1 MSTAYLVLLIL
12 LIIYI
17 PIYAWV
23 LLKPEDAGR
32 HHLAKYGPC
41 IMIRT
46 KLGLKMMDRLGKY
59 TRFWKGFGL
68 ASKVVTAVLL
78 IMMMYMLVMSLLAI
92 PSRLASGSS
101 IGIEYALAIPGFNP
115 ILPLSFGVVAL
126 FIAMVVHE
134 MGHGIQSRANDIKVD
149 SSGLLY
155 GVVPLGA
162 FVEPNE
168 EDMERKSRRAKMDV
182 YAAGITVNTVLAVVA
197 IVLLSSLGGCISTD
211 VGDNAGVYQ
220 IDNDSPAYDA
230 GMPVSAIIT
239 KINGIPCE
247 TVSDNGRVAIGF
259 NSGGSSGF
267 DPTQRYDVTY
277 LYKDEEVTVP
287 GVQMGAYIRSV
298 VVDSPAHTYGLTY
311 NTFIYSITIDGVEKR
326 ITDPVSFTQA
336 MCDTLPGQTITVKTV
351 VKGSTDVE
359 SHNVVL
365 SKSPNGDFGY
375 IGLVVNTA
383 GLTLTTPNIMLDAS
397 LNPFYNSSN
406 LYSYFTGL
414 ISYLSG
420 PFNGMDPISDEV
432 KWWYDA
438 PMESVFWIVMS
449 LLYWIFWLDLLL
461 AISNA
466 LPAYPFDGGFLFRGF
481 VSWVLE
487 KVKYKDGDER
497 EDAVNSIANS
507 VSTLVLF
514 IFALVI
520 ITMLL

>member
-12 LIIYI
+12 LILYI

-23 LLKPEDAGR
+23 LLKPKDAER
-32 HHLAKYGPC
+32 YHLVKYGPC
-41 IMIRT
+41 IMIKT
-46 KLGLKMMDRLGKY
+46 KLGLRMMDRLGKY
-59 TRFWKGFGL
+59 TRFWKGFGV

-78 IMMMYMLVMSLLAI
+78 IMMMYMLIVSLLAI

-115 ILPLSFGVVAL
+115 ILPLSFGIVAL

-168 EDMERKSRRAKMDV
+168 EDMEKKSRRAKMDV
-182 YAAGITVNTVLAVVA
+182 YAAGITVNTVFAVIA
-197 IVLLSSLGGCISTD
+197 IVLLGSLGGCISTD

-230 GMPVSAIIT
+230 DIPVSAIIT
-239 KINGIPCE
+239 KINGIPYE
-247 TVSDNGRVAIGF
+247 TISNNGRVAIDF
-259 NSGGSSGF
+259 NSGESSGF

-277 LYKDEEVTVP
+277 VYKDKETTVS
-287 GVQMGAYIRSV
+287 GIQMGAYIRSV
-298 VVDSPAHTYGLTY
+298 VVDSPSHTYGLTY
-311 NTFIYSITIDGVEKR
+311 DTFIYSITADGVEKR
-326 ITDPVSFTQA
+326 ITDPVSFVQVMSETS
-336 MCDTLPGQTITVKTV
+336 PGQTITVKTV
-351 VKGSTDVE
+351 ANGSTDIE
-359 SHNVVL
+359 SHDVVL
-365 SKSPNGDFGY
+365 SKSPTADYGY
-375 IGLVVNTA
+375 LGLVVNTA

-397 LNPFYNSSN
+397 LNPFYNSSD

-420 PFNGMDPISDEV
+420 PFNGMDPVSDEV
-432 KWWYDA
+432 KWWYDVPA
-438 PMESVFWIVMS
+438 ESVFWIVMS

-481 VSWVLE
+481 VSWTLE
-487 KVKYKDGDER
+487 KIKYKDGDER
-497 EDAVNSIANS
+497 DDAVNSIANS

-514 IFALVI
+514 IFVLVI
-520 ITMLL
+520 IAMLL